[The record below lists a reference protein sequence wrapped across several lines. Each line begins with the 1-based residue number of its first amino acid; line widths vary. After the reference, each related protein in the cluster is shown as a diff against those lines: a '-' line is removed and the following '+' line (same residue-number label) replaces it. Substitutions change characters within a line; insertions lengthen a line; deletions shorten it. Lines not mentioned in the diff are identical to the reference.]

1 MRVRTGSAD
10 IGPPASRRPAR
21 DWARLRQAAL
31 GLAFAVLSCGIARA
45 QLPVQIGN
53 NTFPPT
59 VLGQS
64 GTRSVKL
71 SASPLLTAGI
81 TITGVQADPA
91 TPEYAVLDASG
102 CVGTGALAPGASCS
116 VTVQFTPAS
125 PGQAGAPVP
134 LSHGGTLVVNYFS
147 LASVLNAGSVEYLE
161 LSGTGAGPHGVF
173 TPGIVSRFAGND
185 SAPILGYS
193 GDGGPAAAAG
203 FNHPSAIAVDA
214 QGNVYIAD
222 TQDLVVRMIYNQGLQ
237 AASLIRM
244 ENPSATVTGG
254 DIYTI
259 AGNGNY
265 GAGTDGVAATQ
276 TAMIYPGGVAVDL
289 AGNVYIADSFDNAVR
304 VIYMGDL
311 PGAGLAT
318 VLAAHSG
325 SSPVRGFIYTVAG
338 QLDEPNVDPNGNY
351 CNDYGGSPSSAGLGN
366 CWNGDGGPAS
376 KAQLY
381 QPEGLAVDSQ
391 GDVLI
396 ADAGNDA
403 VRAVFMGGQPGFQ
416 STVQKYA
423 EFLGYG
429 KPALGDIYTL
439 AGNPTLKPVTG
450 YGDGGLASGSTL
462 GLNSTATVNDPVSV
476 AVDSAGDLY
485 IVDFTDEL
493 LRTVSA
499 GSGDITTASSP
510 GTTIASVAIDAGD
523 NAIFALQG
531 AQLDNIARTA
541 RPVRGDHPETGPHRG
556 TGPNATTAPSCSVWN
571 YQVATRAT
579 RVLAGDNACEPSA
592 GKTGDGGAATQAE
605 LNYPAGVAADGN
617 GNLYILEAGAVR
629 AVDVSRSMMAFGSH
643 AVFTASPPLSVELT
657 DLDIYNPV
665 SLQPLDVGQ
674 GPLAP
679 LGSEWLPVPAPFVAA
694 PYFNPSEDCGSK
706 MLDLVS
712 DESCWLSA
720 EFQPVADGAF
730 QAVATYFD
738 SSFVPGSSVDE
749 QPISLTGTGTG
760 AAPACLTISPS
771 SLSFAAATGVSAPS
785 EPATLTNSCPVAVN
799 FQATTGTGIP
809 FSLLSSA
816 CGSSVPANSTC
827 SLKIGFLAPAIPGP
841 ASTTF
846 TGQLTVTSP
855 SAGSPLAVSLTGV
868 DLSNIVI
875 PVAENITLVDGSPG
889 PSVMPAVLLKVTETV
904 HLNDS
909 GPKTSVLPAL
919 LVNIAELI
927 HVNDNGPASTVIPAA
942 LIGVSETIH
951 LIDSSPAPSIL
962 PAVLIKVAE
971 SIHVNDSGPAL
982 HVIPAALIG
991 VSETI
996 HLIDNG
1002 RGTAIVPAT
1011 LVAVAE
1017 TIHLIDGAPAP
1028 QLKKA
1033 TPIAVSETIRLDDTG
1048 PGPGVLPAAL
1058 VEVAE
1063 VIHLIDGSP
1072 APAVKKATPIAVA
1085 ETIHLD
1091 DTGPGTGILPTILIG
1106 ISEAIHL
1113 ADSGPGTGI
1122 LPAVLI
1128 RTTETIHLAD
1138 GGPATRIQ
1146 PAALVHIAENIH
1158 MNDTGPG
1165 TTAKPSIFLRIAEAL
1180 HLIDTPKAAKRT
1192 N

>member
-325 SSPVRGFIYTVAG
+325 SSPVRGFIYTVAD

-366 CWNGDGGPAS
+366 CWN
-376 KAQLY
+376 
-381 QPEGLAVDSQ
+381 
-391 GDVLI
+391 
-396 ADAGNDA
+396 
-403 VRAVFMGGQPGFQ
+403 
-416 STVQKYA
+416 
-423 EFLGYG
+423 
-429 KPALGDIYTL
+429 
-439 AGNPTLKPVTG
+439 
-450 YGDGGLASGSTL
+450 GDGGLASGSTL

-617 GNLYILEAGAVR
+617 GNLYILEA
-629 AVDVSRSMMAFGSH
+629 
-643 AVFTASPPLSVELT
+643 
-657 DLDIYNPV
+657 
-665 SLQPLDVGQ
+665 
-674 GPLAP
+674 
-679 LGSEWLPVPAPFVAA
+679 
-694 PYFNPSEDCGSK
+694 
-706 MLDLVS
+706 
-712 DESCWLSA
+712 
-720 EFQPVADGAF
+720 
-730 QAVATYFD
+730 
-738 SSFVPGSSVDE
+738 
-749 QPISLTGTGTG
+749 
-760 AAPACLTISPS
+760 
-771 SLSFAAATGVSAPS
+771 
-785 EPATLTNSCPVAVN
+785 
-799 FQATTGTGIP
+799 
-809 FSLLSSA
+809 
-816 CGSSVPANSTC
+816 
-827 SLKIGFLAPAIPGP
+827 
-841 ASTTF
+841 
-846 TGQLTVTSP
+846 
-855 SAGSPLAVSLTGV
+855 
-868 DLSNIVI
+868 
-875 PVAENITLVDGSPG
+875 
-889 PSVMPAVLLKVTETV
+889 
-904 HLNDS
+904 
-909 GPKTSVLPAL
+909 
-919 LVNIAELI
+919 
-927 HVNDNGPASTVIPAA
+927 
-942 LIGVSETIH
+942 
-951 LIDSSPAPSIL
+951 
-962 PAVLIKVAE
+962 
-971 SIHVNDSGPAL
+971 
-982 HVIPAALIG
+982 
-991 VSETI
+991 
-996 HLIDNG
+996 
-1002 RGTAIVPAT
+1002 
-1011 LVAVAE
+1011 
-1017 TIHLIDGAPAP
+1017 
-1028 QLKKA
+1028 
-1033 TPIAVSETIRLDDTG
+1033 
-1048 PGPGVLPAAL
+1048 
-1058 VEVAE
+1058 
-1063 VIHLIDGSP
+1063 
-1072 APAVKKATPIAVA
+1072 
-1085 ETIHLD
+1085 
-1091 DTGPGTGILPTILIG
+1091 
-1106 ISEAIHL
+1106 
-1113 ADSGPGTGI
+1113 
-1122 LPAVLI
+1122 
-1128 RTTETIHLAD
+1128 
-1138 GGPATRIQ
+1138 
-1146 PAALVHIAENIH
+1146 
-1158 MNDTGPG
+1158 
-1165 TTAKPSIFLRIAEAL
+1165 
-1180 HLIDTPKAAKRT
+1180 
-1192 N
+1192 